1 MDQLMD
7 WSSTVYR
14 DLVYG
19 EPDFVSFFEQATP
32 IDEIARLQ
40 LGSRPARRTS
50 STRIED
56 LRAIPWVFSWTQV
69 RILLPGWY
77 GLGSALARWRE
88 EYGLEMLEEMDR
100 DWPFFT
106 AMLSNAELALAKADP
121 PIAERYVQLVEPPE
135 MRDRIWGQIRSEYD
149 RSAGMILAITKQKR
163 LLDREPVIQRSIERR
178 NPYVDPLSFIQ
189 LDLLRRLQTEGES
202 DQLVRAVLLAVNGIA
217 NGLKNTG

>member
-1 MDQLMD
+1 
-7 WSSTVYR
+7 
-14 DLVYG
+14 
-19 EPDFVSFFEQATP
+19 
-32 IDEIARLQ
+32 
-40 LGSRPARRTS
+40 
-50 STRIED
+50 
-56 LRAIPWVFSWTQV
+56 V

-77 GLGSALARWRE
+77 GLGSALARWRDE
-88 EYGLEMLEEMDR
+88 QSLDLLEEMDR

-121 PIAERYVQLVEPPE
+121 PIAERYVQLVEPAE
-135 MRDRIWGQIRSEYD
+135 MRDRIWGRIRSEYD
-149 RSAGMILAITKQKR
+149 RSVELILEITKQKR
-163 LLDREPVIQRSIERR
+163 LLDREPVLQRSIERR